1 MNIKVKG
8 TVIGYLT
15 PEVGIIEVRDSKGES
30 KKVKENLFHGVILG
44 SGCKDK
50 YSGVIPHR

>member
-8 TVIGYLT
+8 TVMGYLT

-30 KKVKENLFHGVILG
+30 KKVKENAFQ
-44 SGCKDK
+44 
-50 YSGVIPHR
+50 YSAESLALVVKIDIQPE